1 MEQYIVY
8 VKIDSNN
15 YITSINSSAFLTDTE
30 GWIEIDRG
38 CNDKCHHAQGNY
50 FEKGLFTYSGA
61 CRYKMLNGKPVE
73 CTAEEVS
80 EQEDSLTR
88 LEDSQPSLESRVET
102 VEADTADLKEAL
114 DMILNGV
121 TE

>member
-15 YITSINSSAFLTDTE
+15 YIIGINSSAFLTDTE
-30 GWIEIDRG
+30 GWVEIDRG
-38 CNDKCHHAQGNY
+38 CSDKHHHAQGNY
-50 FEKGLFTYSGA
+50 FEKSLFTDSGVYQ
-61 CRYKMLNGKPVE
+61 YKLVDGKPIE
-73 CTAEEVS
+73 CTAAEIAK
-80 EQEDSLTR
+80 QEDSFGLS
-88 LEDSQPSLESRVET
+88 EDPQPTLESRVKT

-114 DMILNGV
+114 EMILNGV